1 MIAHI
6 AAPPQ
11 AAPAGAAG
19 PQYPPYADPGPGLEP
34 AVARQAASGDAE
46 APESV
51 NAVFARITSG
61 HARPGDFAH
70 YVDMWDKLQQAL
82 TRRTPQA

>member
-1 MIAHI
+1 
-6 AAPPQ
+6 
-11 AAPAGAAG
+11 
-19 PQYPPYADPGPGLEP
+19 
-34 AVARQAASGDAE
+34 VARQAASGDAE